1 MTRHS
6 FLPWSPAGSA
16 WTRAARLPPACS
28 ALPAVLV
35 LASVFA
41 PALPTAAAAAQRA
54 YPAAAHGGNYM
65 HNFYLPPAPASS
77 PWYPEWRPDGERI
90 AVSMS
95 GSIWEVDP
103 ATGTAVEIVHGADYY
118 SSPDYSPS
126 GEWLVYTADDG
137 GGAIALEVMNTATGE
152 RLSLTGPGELAN
164 PDDPTGPGSPP
175 DPGNPTSPGPT
186 SPGDPRHV
194 HADPR
199 FSPDGSRIAYVSTA
213 PSGYFNVY
221 VRPFADGRW
230 TGPPEAVTEDNSF
243 GRDRLYFG
251 SWDMHISP
259 AWLPGGDELL
269 LVSNRDVALGSG
281 NVYRVPA
288 KAGGIEER
296 RVVLD
301 EQTLYRTQPDVAYD
315 GKRFVYSSTAG
326 AADQFQNL
334 YVQPTVGGEPYK
346 LTFFRHDAF
355 HPRWSPDAEWIA
367 FVANGEASAGTHGD
381 GGGDGLPHLHLLET
395 NGGALRKV
403 EITERR
409 WARPMGTLSVATLD
423 QAGQAM
429 ATRVHLEA
437 ADGKFYA
444 PADAYA
450 RVSREGDRVFHHP
463 GSFTVELPV
472 GPARITV
479 VRGFETRPDTRQLE
493 IREGEV
499 AALAVVLEE
508 VSDVSDD
515 GWFSGSTHVHMNYAG
530 NLRNSLSNLMMMSA
544 AEDQDVVNEQVAN
557 KDNRVLD
564 HQYWVPG
571 GGAHPLSEPG
581 RMLVV
586 GQEYR
591 PPFYGHVFMFG
602 HRDHLIAPY
611 ATGYEGTA
619 IESLYPSNTDMLRK
633 AKAQG
638 ATTGYV
644 HSFYSGDPLEGNLG
658 GAKGFIVDAALAAA
672 DAVEWSTPQD
682 GWPPLYAVWNNGFRV
697 AAVGGED
704 SISSLHATP
713 LVGSMR
719 TYVRTRDGGLSMDGW
734 FAGLRAGRAYASSG
748 PLIEFSVDGRGPG
761 GDVELDAPGQ
771 VSVRGRVWS
780 VVALDRAELVFNGE
794 VVREW
799 AFDGNRRELSMD
811 ERVAVPGSGWF
822 HLRVEGRREDRW
834 PLDTTYPQAFT
845 NPVWV
850 RVAGRPVRSAAA
862 ADYAVRW
869 IDKLEAMAREW
880 PGWRSEREKEHVF
893 AQFEEARR
901 IYRRRGAEAGGGADA
916 GGDLEAGGG
925 AEAGGDLEAGGGAEA
940 GGDLEAGGNP
950 EAGRGAGT
958 GRGAGAEGDA
968 TEGAGTSAPVVAEQE
983 SGVAMVLQAVSV
995 VSEEVVWAGGHGG
1008 VLLRTD
1014 DGGGSWRRVSAPGGD
1029 SLQFRDVHAFSW
1041 ESAVAMTSGSGPS
1054 SRIYA
1059 TRDGGE
1065 SWRLDFLMDEPDGF
1079 LDCLDFW
1086 DADRGFAYGDS
1097 FDGVPY
1103 VLVTGDGGK
1112 RWSRVLPRD
1121 LPPAAG
1127 SEGGFAASGT
1137 CALAGPSGQGWIG
1150 TGTGDAARLLV
1161 TRDYGRRW
1169 TATALPLPAG
1179 PAAGAFTLAAGG
1191 GELAMALG
1199 GDLSAQDQ
1207 VVANA
1212 ATTPDGGKSW
1222 TEAAPV
1228 PVPGAVYGSAVAVS
1242 SGGRRVV
1249 AVAPPGAAYTADSG
1263 RSWQPIPGV
1272 SAWAVAFAP
1281 EGRVGWAAGEGGRIW
1296 RIDW

>member
-1 MTRHS
+1 MTHHAFRAES
-6 FLPWSPAGSA
+6 SASGPVAGRRRPAV
-16 WTRAARLPPACS
+16 RL
-28 ALPAVLV
+28 ALPTALV
-35 LASVFA
+35 LASTVA
-41 PALPTAAAAAQRA
+41 PVLPTGAAAQGA

-77 PWYPEWRPDGERI
+77 PWYPAWRPDGERI

-103 ATGTAVEIVHGADYY
+103 TTGVAVEIVHGDAYY
-118 SSPDYSPS
+118 SSPNYAPS
-126 GEWLVYTADDG
+126 GDWLVYTADDG
-137 GGAIALEVMNTATGE
+137 GGAIALGVLNTATGE
-152 RLSLTGPGELAN
+152 QRSLTSS
-164 PDDPTGPGSPP
+164 DDV
-175 DPGNPTSPGPT
+175 
-186 SPGDPRHV
+186 RHV

-199 FSPDGSRIAYVSTA
+199 FSPDGTRIAYVSTA

-221 VRPFADGRW
+221 IRPFADGRW

-259 AWLPGGDELL
+259 AWLPEGDELL

-288 KAGGIEER
+288 RAGGIDER

-346 LTFFRHDAF
+346 LTFFEHDAF

-367 FVANGEASAGTHGD
+367 FVANGSASAGDRGSD
-381 GGGDGLPHLHLLET
+381 GGDGLPRLHLLET
-395 NGGALRKV
+395 NGGALRKI

-423 QAGQAM
+423 EAGRAI

-444 PADAYA
+444 PANAYA
-450 RVSREGDRVFHHP
+450 RVSRAGDKVFHHP

-472 GPARITV
+472 GSARATF
-479 VRGFETRPDTRQLE
+479 VRGFETRPHIWQME

-499 AALAVVLEE
+499 SARAVVMEE

-515 GWFSGSTHVHMNYAG
+515 GWFSGSTHLHMNYAG
-530 NLRNSLSNLMMMSA
+530 NLRNSLSNMMMMSA

-564 HQYWVPG
+564 HQYWIPG
-571 GGAHPLSEPG
+571 GGAHPLSEPE
-581 RMLVV
+581 MLVVV

-602 HRDHLIAPY
+602 QRDHLIAPY

-644 HSFYSGDPLEGNLG
+644 HSFYFGDPLEGNLG
-658 GAKGFIVDAALAAA
+658 GAKGFIVDAALGAT
-672 DAVEWSTPQD
+672 DALEWSTSQD
-682 GWPPLYAVWNNGFRV
+682 GWPPLYAVWNNGFRI

-704 SISSLHATP
+704 AISSLHATP

-734 FAGLRAGRAYASSG
+734 FEGLRAGRAYASSG
-748 PLIEFSVDGRGPG
+748 PLIEFAVNGREPG
-761 GDVELDAPGQ
+761 GDMELDAPGQ

-780 VVALDRAELVFNGE
+780 IVELDKAELVFNGE

-799 AFDGNRRELSMD
+799 SFDGERRELSID

-822 HLRVEGRREDRW
+822 HLRVEGLPEDRW

-850 RVAGRPVRSAAA
+850 RVAGQPVRSATA

-869 IDKLEAMAREW
+869 IDKLEGMAREW

-893 AQFEEARR
+893 AQFEEARQ
-901 IYRRRGAEAGGGADA
+901 IYRRRGAEAGDGGGA
-916 GGDLEAGGG
+916 GDGVGMGSG
-925 AEAGGDLEAGGGAEA
+925 AEAGNGATADSGTGASGGAA
-940 GGDLEAGGNP
+940 ASS
-950 EAGRGAGT
+950 
-958 GRGAGAEGDA
+958 GAGAGNGS
-968 TEGAGTSAPVVAEQE
+968 GAGSGARAGGAVADAAENAPAGGPVVVEQE
-983 SGVAMVLQAVSV
+983 SGVAMVIQAISAVSEDV
-995 VSEEVVWAGGHGG
+995 AWAGGHGG
-1008 VLLRTD
+1008 VLLRTSE
-1014 DGGGSWRRVSAPGGD
+1014 GGGSWQRVSAPGGD

-1041 ESAVAMTSGSGPS
+1041 KSAVAMTSGSGPS
-1054 SRIYA
+1054 SRIYV
-1059 TRDGGE
+1059 TTDGGE
-1065 SWRLDFLMDEPDGF
+1065 SWRLGFLMDEPNGF

-1086 DADRGFAYGDS
+1086 DAKRGFAYGDS

-1103 VLVTGDGGK
+1103 ILVTDNGGK
-1112 RWSRVLPRD
+1112 RWTRVRSSD

-1150 TGTGDAARLLV
+1150 TGAGDAARLLV
-1161 TRDYGRRW
+1161 TRDYGRSW
-1169 TATALPLPAG
+1169 TATTLPLPAG
-1179 PAAGAFTLAAGG
+1179 PTAGAFTLAAGG

-1199 GDLSAQDQ
+1199 GDLGARDQ

-1212 ATTPDGGKSW
+1212 ASTPDGGRSW
-1222 TEAAPV
+1222 IEAAPV
-1228 PVPGAVYGSAVAVS
+1228 PVPGAVYGSDVAVS
-1242 SGGRRVV
+1242 PGGRRVV
-1249 AVAPPGAAYTADSG
+1249 AVAPPGAAYTGDSG

-1281 EGRVGWAAGEGGRIW
+1281 GGRVGWAAGEGGRIW
-1296 RIDW
+1296 RIAW